1 MPRVAFLVKDV
12 AKARAKAT
20 ELVAF
25 LLARDVVVC
34 WPEDLLEAP
43 PGVVLCTPETLVA
56 QADLLVVLGGDGTL
70 LRGAHLQGGRDC
82 PILGVNL
89 GTLGF
94 LTEIGV
100 GEAQDVLGA
109 WLSGTPLA
117 TTTRAKIAVE
127 LIRGSQTILTGE
139 VLNDVVINKGALARL
154 IRLDVTTPHG
164 RIIGYRGDGLIIATP
179 TGSTAYNAAAG
190 GPVLYPTMNAFVL
203 TPICPHTFANRP
215 VILPDHEEVEV
226 HVTDAHDE
234 VYVTLDG
241 RRGERLSTSDR
252 LLIRRG
258 RQSVTLIRS
267 PRLGFFDILRLKLG
281 WGRV

>member
-1 MPRVAFLVKDV
+1 MRRVAFLIKDV
-12 AKARAKAT
+12 PQARAKAL
-20 ELVAF
+20 ELSLF
-25 LLARDVVVC
+25 LLARGCRVA
-34 WPEDLLEAP
+34 WPIELSDPPQGVDPRPSDTLLDDAE
-43 PGVVLCTPETLVA
+43 
-56 QADLLVVLGGDGTL
+56 LLVVLGGDGTL
-70 LRGAHLQGGRDC
+70 LRGAHLVGGRKC

-94 LTEIGV
+94 LTEIDASEAEGV
-100 GEAQDVLGA
+100 LAAWHDGEK
-109 WLSGTPLA
+109 LA

-127 LIRGSQTILTGE
+127 LIRGTETILQGE

-164 RIIGYRGDGLIIATP
+164 RVIGYRGDGLIVSTP

-190 GPVLYPTMNAFVL
+190 GPVLLPSINAFIL

-226 HVTDAHDE
+226 HVADAHDE

-241 RRGERLSTSDR
+241 RRGAHLLTRDR
-252 LLIRRG
+252 LLLRRG
-258 RQSVTLIRS
+258 TESVTLIRS